1 MFYQV
6 HMSKRITNSQ
16 LMGEIGES
24 AAKTRFLNIGF
35 QFDGRSRLEAGIDG
49 IAEVMDDGTP
59 LAKMIAVQVR
69 ATDKGRYSHETDEG
83 FTYLLRIEDLRYW
96 RNSNLPVILVLY
108 RRSDETFY
116 WKEIPNAFSV
126 DERSLVFDKTADVLD
141 RQAAD
146 SIAQL
151 TVPKAGHGYYVP
163 PLGGGEEALV
173 NMLPIKLPDEI
184 YVASTHYASSQ
195 AMAILLDGDESP
207 RFDWAIK
214 GRTFWSFHDPRR
226 ECTAQIVDEDQVEAI
241 ETSMIAFHEDLDEQH
256 NFSFLL
262 RQVLRHQFGR
272 DLGWDKERKIF
283 YYQAEAENQA
293 RVFRYQSAVNRTE
306 ADVVNVV
313 KDKKDEERIAFVR
326 HHAFAARFELML
338 EKWFLILSPTYHF
351 TTNGFIPHSYPAALL
366 AGKKRLDNNAS
377 LRGQVIMW
385 HRFLSGSEVPDDDL
399 FGSHHAEESFLDF
412 GPPPAVSLPTTVPER
427 AWASAKS
434 KKTGGGRSELQE
446 ALQLD

>member
-1 MFYQV
+1 
-6 HMSKRITNSQ
+6 MSKRITDSQ
-16 LMGEIGES
+16 LIGEIGES

-59 LAKMIAVQVR
+59 LAKMIAVQVKAR
-69 ATDKGRYSHETDEG
+69 DKAKYSNETDEG
-83 FTYLLRIEDLRYW
+83 FTYLLRTEDLHYW

-126 DERSLVFDKTADVLD
+126 DERKLVFDKNADLLNH
-141 RQAAD
+141 QSAD
-146 SIAQL
+146 SLAQL

-173 NMLPIKLPDEI
+173 NMLPIKLPNEI
-184 YVASTHYASSQ
+184 FVASTPYTSKQ
-195 AMAILLDGDESP
+195 AMAILFDGDESP

-214 GRTFWSFHDPRR
+214 GRTFWSFHDPRE

-241 ETSMIAFHEDLDEQH
+241 ETSMIAFHEDINEQN

-262 RQVLRHQFGR
+262 KQVLRHQFGR

-283 YYQAEAENQA
+283 YFLAEVENQS
-293 RVFRYQSAVNRTE
+293 RVFKYQSTVNRAE
-306 ADVVNVV
+306 ADVVNAV
-313 KDKKDEERIAFVR
+313 KDKKDEDRIAFVR
-326 HHAFAARFELML
+326 HHAFSARFELML
-338 EKWFLILSPTYHF
+338 DQWFLILSPTYHF

-385 HRFLSGSEVPDDDL
+385 HRFLSGSEVPKDDL
-399 FGSHHAEESFLDF
+399 FGSYHSGEKYLGF
-412 GPPPAVSLPTTVPER
+412 GPPPSVSLPTTVPEK
-427 AWASAKS
+427 AWASSKS
-434 KKTGGGRSELQE
+434 KKGSESEDDLLE
-446 ALQLD
+446 GLQLD

>member
-1 MFYQV
+1 MP
-6 HMSKRITNSQ
+6 KRITNSQ
-16 LMGEIGES
+16 LIGEIGES

-59 LAKMIAVQVR
+59 LAKMIAVQVK
-69 ATDKGRYSHETDEG
+69 ATDKAKYSNETDEG
-83 FTYLLRIEDLRYW
+83 FTYLLRTEDLQYW
-96 RNSNLPVILVLY
+96 RNSNLPVIIVLY

-126 DERSLVFDKTADVLD
+126 DERKLVFDKAADVLNH
-141 RQAAD
+141 QAAD

-173 NMLPIKLPDEI
+173 NMLPIKLPTEI
-184 YVASTHYASSQ
+184 FVASTPYTAKQ
-195 AMAILLDGDESP
+195 AMAILFDADEPP

-214 GRTFWSFHDPRR
+214 GRTFWSFHDPRK
-226 ECTAQIVDEDQVEAI
+226 ECTARIVDEDQVDVI
-241 ETSMIAFHEDLDEQH
+241 DTSMIAHHEDIDEQH

-262 RQVLRHQFGR
+262 RQILRHQFGR

-283 YYQAEAENQA
+283 YFLAEAESQT
-293 RVFRYQSAVNRTE
+293 RVFKYQSAVNRAE
-306 ADVVNVV
+306 ADVVNAV
-313 KDKKDEERIAFVR
+313 KDKKDKDRIAFVR
-326 HHAFAARFELML
+326 RHAFAARFELML
-338 EKWFLILSPTYHF
+338 DQWFLILSPTYHF

-399 FGSHHAEESFLDF
+399 FGSHQTDERYLEFD
-412 GPPPAVSLPTTVPER
+412 PPPVVSLPTTVPEK
-427 AWASAKS
+427 AWGSVKT
-434 KKTGGGRSELQE
+434 KKTGADNDDLLEG
-446 ALQLD
+446 LQLD

>member
-1 MFYQV
+1 
-6 HMSKRITNSQ
+6 MSKKITASQ
-16 LMGEIGES
+16 LIGEIGES

-59 LAKMIAVQVR
+59 LAKMIAVQVK
-69 ATDKGRYSHETDEG
+69 ATDKSKYSNETDES
-83 FTYLLRIEDLRYW
+83 FTYLLRTEDLQYW
-96 RNSNLPVILVLY
+96 RNSNLPVIIVLY

-126 DERSLVFDKTADVLD
+126 DERKLVFDKAADFLNH
-141 RQAAD
+141 QAAD

-173 NMLPIKLPDEI
+173 NMLPIKLPAEI
-184 YVASTHYASSQ
+184 YVASTPYTAKQ
-195 AMAILLDGDESP
+195 AMAILFDADEPP

-214 GRTFWSFHDPRR
+214 GRTFWSFHDPRK
-226 ECTAQIVDEDQVEAI
+226 ECTARIVDEDQVDVI
-241 ETSMIAFHEDLDEQH
+241 DTSMIAHHEDIDEQH

-262 RQVLRHQFGR
+262 RQLLRHQFGR

-283 YYQAEAENQA
+283 YFLAEAENQT
-293 RVFRYQSAVNRTE
+293 RVFKYQSAVNRAE
-306 ADVVNVV
+306 ADVVNAV
-313 KDKKDEERIAFVR
+313 KDKKDKDRIAFVR

-338 EKWFLILSPTYHF
+338 DQWFLILSPTYHF

-377 LRGQVIMW
+377 FRGQVIMW

-399 FGSHHAEESFLDF
+399 FGSHQTEERYLEFD
-412 GPPPAVSLPTTVPER
+412 PPPVVSLPTTVPEK
-427 AWASAKS
+427 AWGSVKI
-434 KKTGGGRSELQE
+434 KKTGDDNDDLLEGLEL
-446 ALQLD
+446 D